1 MWLNKLKIA
10 VAEKD
15 TDKLAE
21 LLDNIPKFD
30 NLKDIEKAAFLLKNA
45 MDLLENLKNET
56 ALSMKRV
63 KKNLDFLKSTQPST
77 PNKLDIKS

>member
-15 TDKLAE
+15 TDKLAK
-21 LLDNIPKFD
+21 LLDDIPKFD
-30 NLKDIEKAAFLLKNA
+30 NLKDIEKTAFLLKNA